1 VLPDGPVHASRRAFI
16 HIVLWL
22 KLQRPEA
29 IDALPYAETERKD
42 HHPGRDKVI
51 FVSNG
56 DPPPEEGDDG

>member
-1 VLPDGPVHASRRAFI
+1 
-16 HIVLWL
+16 VLWL
-22 KLQRPEA
+22 KLHRPEA

-51 FVSNG
+51 FISNG